1 MKKILYIIP
10 FLLTSCFTQQKAVQ
24 QTREKRIVIE
34 NPTYLENDEIQPQN
48 NRIVEINNV
57 PVPAESTETNINYFS
72 ENPKVNTLLNT
83 AYSYL
88 GTPYRH
94 AGTTRE
100 GMDCSGF
107 VSTTYQSVDVR
118 LSRSSTDMANQGV
131 EIPLSKVILG
141 DLLFFKTSR
150 KKRINHV
157 GIVVETG
164 DEVKFIHS
172 SSSKGVITSSLSEP
186 YWKKNYIKA
195 KRVLN

>member
-34 NPTYLENDEIQPQN
+34 NPTYLENDEILPQN

-150 KKRINHV
+150 CC
-157 GIVVETG
+157 
-164 DEVKFIHS
+164 
-172 SSSKGVITSSLSEP
+172 
-186 YWKKNYIKA
+186 
-195 KRVLN
+195 